1 MYTILQL
8 TAQLWGNTNFLQ
20 RWDWLSWVFFSFL
33 LGILASEIKQTNKTA
48 NQHRNCKP
56 ESEKLLR
63 CHVEL
68 QWIFTSEPMGT
79 NKLNLF
85 RDIRVYKYSTLLA
98 MVITTHNV
106 KNQSLSLEHRRIQ
119 GTWRK
124 SVKRC
129 AGDLCH
135 RNQRQQGRSWWGS

>member
-33 LGILASEIKQTNKTA
+33 LGILASEIKQTNKTT
-48 NQHRNCKP
+48 NQHPNCKG

-68 QWIFTSEPMGT
+68 QWI
-79 NKLNLF
+79 LHQNLWERISLF
-85 RDIRVYKYSTLLA
+85 QDIRVYKYSTILA
-98 MVITTHNV
+98 MIITTHNV
-106 KNQSLSLEHRRIQ
+106 KNQSLSLEHRRMQ
-119 GTWRK
+119 GAWRK

-129 AGDLCH
+129 AGDLCY